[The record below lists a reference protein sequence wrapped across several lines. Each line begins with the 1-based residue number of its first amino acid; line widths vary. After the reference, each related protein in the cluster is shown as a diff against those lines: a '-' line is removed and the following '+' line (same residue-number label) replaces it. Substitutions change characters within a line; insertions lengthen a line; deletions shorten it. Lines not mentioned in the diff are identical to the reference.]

1 MYDALSET
9 YRLHCK
15 AIEKRQELLK
25 NHPNIFCR
33 EEIEKQIDKL
43 QGEAKI
49 MKVEIDSG
57 KNLS

>member
-25 NHPNIFCR
+25 EKPDIFCR
-33 EEIEKQIDKL
+33 EVIEKQLDKL
-43 QGEAKI
+43 QAEAKI